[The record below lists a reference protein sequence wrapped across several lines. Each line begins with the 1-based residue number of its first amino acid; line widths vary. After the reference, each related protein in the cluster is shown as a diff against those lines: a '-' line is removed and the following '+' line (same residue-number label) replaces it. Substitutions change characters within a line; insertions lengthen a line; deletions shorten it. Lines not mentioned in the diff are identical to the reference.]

1 MLKIVDRTSPRI
13 VLGKTAEEHI
23 VIEPPISKAEEYKK
37 IAEAI
42 LAKKKKPTPPIS
54 KTSIPT
60 PKAQEV
66 IPPKPE
72 KSLNEV
78 AEAIKKRR
86 NERSTLSPTLNKPT
100 KNVFH
105 CLKKNGEELE
115 VVPTIHAIEQF
126 KWRYWIINPKF
137 NPTDDAQLYSMMMKV
152 FNSGRRISDTSYMYR
167 NMRRRDSA
175 SAMVWGT
182 KKICFLIDTTTN
194 TIITCELNGDYRKF
208 NTSNFKNMVKNGT
221 FDHSKTSLTEE

>member
-1 MLKIVDRTSPRI
+1 MLKIVDRTSPRTT
-13 VLGKTAEEHI
+13 LGKIAEEHI

-42 LAKKKKPTPPIS
+42 LAKKKKPTPPTLKS
-54 KTSIPT
+54 ST
-60 PKAQEV
+60 KAKEV
-66 IPPKPE
+66 IPQKPE

-78 AEAIKKRR
+78 AEEIKKRR
-86 NERSTLSPTLNKPT
+86 NERSALVPILTIPKKT
-100 KNVFH
+100 VFH
-105 CLKKNGEELE
+105 CTKKNGDEIE

-126 KWRYWIINPKF
+126 KWRYWIIDPKF
-137 NPTDDAQLYSMMMKV
+137 TPKDEAQLYARMMMV
-152 FNSGRRISDTSYMYR
+152 FNSGRRISDTSYTYR
-167 NMRRRDSA
+167 NMRRRDST

-182 KKICFLIDTTTN
+182 RKICFLIDTTTN

-221 FDHSKTSLTEE
+221 FDHSKTSLT

>member
-13 VLGKTAEEHI
+13 TLGKIAEDQV

-42 LAKKKKPTPPIS
+42 LAKKKKPTPPIQKPS
-54 KTSIPT
+54 TS
-60 PKAQEV
+60 EV
-66 IPPKPE
+66 SPPKVE
-72 KSLNEV
+72 KSMNEV
-78 AEAIKKRR
+78 AEAIKNRR
-86 NERSTLSPTLNKPT
+86 NQRSTVTPTLNSPV
-100 KNVFH
+100 KNVFL
-105 CLKKNGEELE
+105 CARKNGEELE
-115 VVPTIHAIEQF
+115 VIPTIHAIEQF

-137 NPTDDAQLYSMMMKV
+137 KPTDDAQLYSMMMKI

-167 NMRRRDSA
+167 NMRRRDSN

-182 KKICFLIDTTTN
+182 KKICFLVDTTTN

-208 NTSNFKNMVKNGT
+208 NTNNFKKMVLNGT
-221 FDHSKTSLTEE
+221 FDHSKTSLTGE